1 MITAKRFIET
11 NQNYIRSNLLY
22 QQFSYIMLPSLY
34 FLIISKYII
43 FFRVFF
49 LVLHFVF
56 LQIFLPFFRNSS
68 KFYSAC
74 LKFQFPGFSAIK
86 IFSNVM
92 TVFQCLIVVVLSHT
106 KDQMYKWG
114 CLVSGEDGDTAGG
127 VQAGGHREV
136 LQPRRALRL
145 HSGAGSARQSPH
157 PVRQ

>member
-11 NQNYIRSNLLY
+11 NQNYICSNSLY
-22 QQFSYIMLPSLY
+22 QQFSYIMLPSLFCILFSY
-34 FLIISKYII
+34 TS
-43 FFRVFF
+43 FFPSFEI
-49 LVLHFVF
+49 
-56 LQIFLPFFRNSS
+56 LQS
-68 KFYSAC
+68 FYSAC

-92 TVFQCLIVVVLSHT
+92 TVFQCFIVVVLSHT
-106 KDQMYKWG
+106 KDQIKWG

-127 VQAGGHREV
+127 VQAGRHREV